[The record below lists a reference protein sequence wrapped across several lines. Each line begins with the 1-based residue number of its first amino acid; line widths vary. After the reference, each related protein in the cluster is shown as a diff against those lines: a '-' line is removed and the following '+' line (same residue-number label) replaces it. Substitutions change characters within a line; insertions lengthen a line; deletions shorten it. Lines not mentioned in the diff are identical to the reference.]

1 MSRGLSQRVLEGVE
15 KSFCKIDRYVFFF
28 FFLVSFY
35 IQFSYFFFFRG
46 IPVGMGIDYLGRQ
59 TFYTESSIEF
69 FLPKYVFRRALIN
82 SVWTTLRDFDAILL
96 LEVR

>member
-1 MSRGLSQRVLEGVE
+1 VSRGLSQRVLEGVE
-15 KSFCKIDRYVFFF
+15 KAFCKIDRYVFFF
-28 FFLVSFY
+28 FFSFY

-59 TFYTESSIEF
+59 IFYTESSIEA
-69 FLPKYVFRRALIN
+69 FLPKYVFRVALIN
-82 SVWTTLRDFDAILL
+82 SVWTTLRDFDGTLL